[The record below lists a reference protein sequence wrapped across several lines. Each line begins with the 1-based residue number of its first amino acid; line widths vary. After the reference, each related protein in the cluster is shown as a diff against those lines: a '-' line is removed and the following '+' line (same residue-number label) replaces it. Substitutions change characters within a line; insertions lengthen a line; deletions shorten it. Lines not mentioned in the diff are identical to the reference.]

1 MKRFTEDLPVRETTV
16 HDIAQLARVSLG
28 TVSNVLNG
36 RPSVKEALVARVNE
50 AAAQLGYRR
59 NTNAASLRS
68 NQTDM
73 IAVAVPNIENA
84 FFSQIVSSIEHLAVA
99 EGKGVMFLTT
109 SENQDRAQR
118 QVHSLISRRVD
129 GIILVPSFDYQ
140 PMIQELKAYKVPVV
154 LVDRVERQNQFS
166 SVAVDNFQAGYLGGK
181 HLFDSGY
188 REVFFLGGSHR
199 FWILKQRYEGFL
211 KAAKEARV
219 SSLCRA
225 YELSLEPEEIRKS
238 ALKLLSERKPPQ
250 AIFAASN
257 LVAKG
262 LIPVLQGLGLRVP
275 DDIALLVMDDF
286 EALTLLSPA
295 VSVVAQPSAAI
306 AETGWRMLQSLIAGN
321 PLRESHVRLPAELVV
336 RGSTPPLALQ
346 PARPRR

>member
-1 MKRFTEDLPVRETTV
+1 MKRFMETPTRDTTV
-16 HDIAQLARVSLG
+16 HDIAELAGVSLG

-36 RPSVKEALVARVNE
+36 RPSVKKELVARVND

-84 FFSQIVSSIEHLAVA
+84 FFSQIVTSIEHLAVA

-129 GIILVPSFDYQ
+129 GILLVPSFDYQ
-140 PMIQELKAYKVPVV
+140 PMLQELKAYKVPVV
-154 LVDRVERQNQFS
+154 LVDRVERQNHFS

-188 REVFFLGGSHR
+188 REVYFLGGAHR
-199 FWILKQRYEGFL
+199 YWILKQRYDGFL

-219 SSLCRA
+219 SRLCRA
-225 YELSLEPEEIRKS
+225 HELSLEPEEIRKS
-238 ALKLLSERKPPQ
+238 ALKILGEKKLPH
-250 AIFAASN
+250 AIFAANN

-262 LIPVLQGLGLRVP
+262 VVPVLQDLGLRIP
-275 DDIALLVMDDF
+275 DDIGLLVMDDF
-286 EALTLLSPA
+286 EALTLLSPPI
-295 VSVVAQPSAAI
+295 SVVAQPSAAI
-306 AETGWRMLQSLIAGN
+306 AETGWRMLQSLIAGT
-321 PLRESHVRLPAELVV
+321 PLRQSHVRLPAELVV
-336 RGSTPPLALQ
+336 RGSTV
-346 PARPRR
+346 PRATQLKAVG

>member
-1 MKRFTEDLPVRETTV
+1 MKRFMGRSMGEPTV

-36 RPSVKEALVARVNE
+36 RHSVKEELVLRVTE

-84 FFSQIVSSIEHLAVA
+84 FFSEIVTFIEHLGIA

-109 SENQDRAQR
+109 SENQERAQR

-129 GIILVPSFDYQ
+129 GLILVPSFDFQ
-140 PMIQELKAYKVPVV
+140 PMIRDLEAYNVPVV
-154 LVDRVERQNQFS
+154 LVDRVERENHFP

-181 HLFDSGY
+181 SLFDNGY
-188 REVFFLGGSHR
+188 KEVVFIGGEHR
-199 FWILKQRYEGFL
+199 FWILKQRYEGFSE
-211 KAAKEARV
+211 AAREAGR
-219 SSLCRA
+219 SRQCRA
-225 YELSLEPEEIRKS
+225 YELSLEPEEIREAS
-238 ALKLLSERKPPQ
+238 LKILGGKKQPQ

-257 LVAKG
+257 LAAKG
-262 LIPVLQGLGLRVP
+262 IIPALQTLGLRVP

-286 EALTLLSPA
+286 EALTLLNPA
-295 VSVVAQPSAAI
+295 ISVVAQPSAAI
-306 AETGWRMLQSLIAGN
+306 AETGWRMLQSLIAGTAL
-321 PLRESHVRLPAELVV
+321 PERHIRLPAKLVV
-336 RGSTPPLALQ
+336 RGSTLPLA
-346 PARPRR
+346 ANSAETRP